1 MGKESKK
8 TKEKLRLHWNCHQT
22 TPLVNGYTINPS
34 MGTKSRE
41 GVVGTRWH
49 GAVKLLIA
57 DCVN

>member
-22 TPLVNGYTINPS
+22 TPLNCYTINPS
-34 MGTKSRE
+34 MGMKSRE